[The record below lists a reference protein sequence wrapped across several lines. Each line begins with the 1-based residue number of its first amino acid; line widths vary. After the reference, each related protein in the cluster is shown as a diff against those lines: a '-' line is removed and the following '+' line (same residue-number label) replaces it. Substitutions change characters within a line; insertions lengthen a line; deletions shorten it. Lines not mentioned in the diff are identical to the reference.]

1 VFDRE
6 NVWWAPVQSV
16 DEVIDDPQVRE
27 GGGFVDVP
35 DGDGTATMVATPVD
49 FADTPWG
56 PRAMPPELGEHT
68 DDILAE
74 LGVSADAIL
83 KYRNEGVVA

>member
-1 VFDRE
+1 
-6 NVWWAPVQSV
+6 
-16 DEVIDDPQVRE
+16 
-27 GGGFVDVP
+27 
-35 DGDGTATMVATPVD
+35 MVATPVD
-49 FADTPWG
+49 FAETPWA